1 MCYNENEVIGMI
13 VVFGGAFNPVT
24 NAHIEVYHYINK
36 KMNPKRFL
44 FLPVSSAYTK
54 SDLASNY
61 HRISMLKLATKEFDN
76 VEVSE
81 LEISDSDFLG
91 TYQSL
96 IRISDRYQDQ
106 VAFVIGADNIKGMEN
121 WINIEGI
128 LSEFTIIVLNRDNQN
143 IDKLIQQNKLL
154 QRFQSSFIIYNSF
167 EMNMSSTLFRET
179 MNENYVPKKVYQYII
194 DNELYRGDQ
203 DV

>member
-1 MCYNENEVIGMI
+1 MI

-24 NAHIEVYHYINK
+24 NAHEEVYKYVNGKFDDIK
-36 KMNPKRFL
+36 FI

-61 HRISMLKLATKEFDN
+61 HRLNMLDLATEKFDN
-76 VEVSE
+76 VSVSD

-96 IRISDRYQDQ
+96 IRLVDFYEDDL
-106 VAFVIGADNIKGMEN
+106 AFVVGADNIIGMEN
-121 WINIEGI
+121 WINVEGI
-128 LSEFTIIVLNRDNQN
+128 LSEFKIIVLGRNG
-143 IDKLIQQNKLL
+143 IDAKSIINGNKLL
-154 QRFQSSFIIYNSF
+154 KRFESSFIIF
-167 EMNMSSTLFRET
+167 EDFNIDISSTGFRET
-179 MNENYVPKKVYQYII
+179 FDESLVPKEVFEYII
-194 DNELYRGDQ
+194 ENELYRGDDE